1 MKAYRAAAKRSAH
14 RRERKRCEG
23 AGADRPAVTAA
34 TMPALLRRIALGG
47 SICGAEAMRPRLW
60 LIALLAALLVTACA
74 REKVFRWEEEV
85 VLSTGET
92 LVLERTTRYRRSGE
106 PYNPLRSSWAPED
119 SGIAVRS
126 GAADLIGAGY
136 AVRDWIEPVVLD
148 RDPQTRG
155 LVMVGT
161 AWNCDWVRKYA
172 GKARGLYVAFLL
184 RPGVQAEAIPVPDW
198 AWGRKRNLYLTQFE
212 IEPPKRVTPAEA
224 ERHNKTEAQGDKRFF
239 MIDRD
244 YKASGC

>member
-1 MKAYRAAAKRSAH
+1 VAPDRLAVIAAA
-14 RRERKRCEG
+14 
-23 AGADRPAVTAA
+23 
-34 TMPALLRRIALGG
+34 MPACLRRIALGG
-47 SICGAEAMRPRLW
+47 SICRAEAMRPRLW
-60 LIALLAALLVTACA
+60 LIVLLAALLVTACA
-74 REKVFRWEEEV
+74 RERVFRWEEEV

-92 LVLERTTRYRRSGE
+92 LVLDRTTRYRRSGE
-106 PYNPLRSSWAPED
+106 PYNPLRSGWAPED

-126 GAADLIGAGY
+126 GAPDLIGAGY

-184 RPGVQAEAIPVPDW
+184 RPGAEAEAIPVPDW

>member
-106 PYNPLRSSWAPED
+106 PYNPLQTSWARED
-119 SGIAVRS
+119 SSIAILRGSQDLV
-126 GAADLIGAGY
+126 GARYSLK
-136 AVRDWIEPVVLD
+136 DWIDPVVLD
-148 RDPQTRG
+148 RDPQTRD

-172 GKARGLYVAFLL
+172 GKAKGLYVAFRL
-184 RPGVQAEAIPVPDW
+184 RPGVEAEAVPVPDW
-198 AWGRKRNLYLTQFE
+198 AWGRTRNLYKMYFE
-212 IEPPKRVTPAEA
+212 IKPPKRVTPVEA
-224 ERHNKTEAQGDKRFF
+224 ERHNKIDARGHRRFF
-239 MIDRD
+239 MVDSD
-244 YKASGC
+244 YKASDC